1 MKTVFVR
8 YPAMIAVLILATSVV
23 LRAEPS
29 IDESL
34 NEIRRLEEDCRMD
47 RNARRLEAWRNA
59 IADFEKSHLRSLD
72 IALLK
77 ARFHYFGEQNACA
90 AVNALKPFMHY
101 ASSRPEIPY
110 FIWRMCGELPQ
121 GSPALQ
127 PSLNEMTKDDERLFQ
142 TLRSYWASFIPE
154 DFKTNEKDAADIA
167 ACRGGCSREEGLRSW
182 RRFLDILEK
191 AEIARQLREEKL
203 AAEKRMKATS
213 KTVPPTVTPCTSKT
227 VGTSGGKSIQ
237 IGIVTNGE

>member
-8 YPAMIAVLILATSVV
+8 YPAMIAVLILATSGV

-34 NEIRRLEEDCRMD
+34 NEIRRLEEDCRLHRSD
-47 RNARRLEAWRNA
+47 GRLEAWRNA
-59 IADFEKSHLRSLD
+59 IAEFEKSHLRNLD

-77 ARFHYFGEQNACA
+77 ARFHYYGEQNACA

-110 FIWRMCGELPQ
+110 FMWTILGDMPH
-121 GSPALQ
+121 GSLAIQ
-127 PSLNEMTKDDERLFQ
+127 PSLNEMTKEDERLFQ
-142 TLRSYWASFIPE
+142 TLRSYWVSFIPE
-154 DFKTNEKDAADIA
+154 NFKTNEKDAADITE
-167 ACRGGCSREEGLRSW
+167 CRGGCSREEGLRAW
-182 RRFLDILEK
+182 RKFLDILEK
-191 AEIARQLREEKL
+191 AEISRMEREEKL

-213 KTVPPTVTPCTSKT
+213 KPVSPTGTPSASKP

-237 IGIVTNGE
+237 VKIAAEE

>member
-8 YPAMIAVLILATSVV
+8 YMAMIAVLILATSVV
-23 LRAEPS
+23 LRAESS

-47 RNARRLEAWRNA
+47 RNARRLDAWRNA

-77 ARFHYFGEQNACA
+77 ARFHYYGEQNACV

-154 DFKTNEKDAADIA
+154 DFKTNEKDAAGIA
-167 ACRGGCSREEGLRSW
+167 ECRGGSSREEGLRAW
-182 RRFLDILEK
+182 RSFLDILEK
-191 AEIARQLREEKL
+191 AEISRMEMEEKI
-203 AAEKRMKATS
+203 ANEKRMKATS
-213 KTVPPTVTPCTSKT
+213 KTVSPIRTPSTSKP
-227 VGTSGGKSIQ
+227 VGTSDGKSIQ
-237 IGIVTNGE
+237 VKIAAEE

>member
-8 YPAMIAVLILATSVV
+8 YMAMIAVLILATSVV
-23 LRAEPS
+23 LRAESS

-47 RNARRLEAWRNA
+47 RNARRLDAWRNA

-77 ARFHYFGEQNACA
+77 ARFHYYGEQNACV

-154 DFKTNEKDAADIA
+154 DFKTNEKDAAGIA
-167 ACRGGCSREEGLRSW
+167 ECRGGCSREEGLRAW
-182 RRFLDILEK
+182 RKFLDILEK
-191 AEIARQLREEKL
+191 AEIARMEREEKL
-203 AAEKRMKATS
+203 AAEKRMKTTS
-213 KTVPPTVTPCTSKT
+213 KTVSPIRTPSTSKP
-227 VGTSGGKSIQ
+227 VGTSGGKSVQVKIAA
-237 IGIVTNGE
+237 EE